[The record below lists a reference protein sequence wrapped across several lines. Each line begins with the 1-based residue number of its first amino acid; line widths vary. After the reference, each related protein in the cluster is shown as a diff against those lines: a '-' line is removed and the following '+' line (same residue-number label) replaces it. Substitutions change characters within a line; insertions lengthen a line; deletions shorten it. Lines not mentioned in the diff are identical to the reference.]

1 MLHYAAASGKT
12 LFSMSENPVFQP
24 LKLFDR
30 EAHPI
35 AWRRQPDLRYL
46 GQEWVQKMDRD
57 VRRTWRARLKQKG
70 YIKE

>member
-1 MLHYAAASGKT
+1 MPPNSAKASLACKK
-12 LFSMSENPVFQP
+12 NPVFQL

-35 AWRRQPDLRYL
+35 AWRRQPNLRYL
-46 GQEWVQKMDRD
+46 GQEWVQKIDRD
-57 VRRTWRARLKQKG
+57 VRQTWRARLKQKG